1 MNQNKFVVAIRANS
15 TLIKVAVT
23 MMIALSFALVCTSS
37 TAYAKKRHSKQGQIE
52 ITTSGNFEYRI
63 EPENLRGHTDSSRVT
78 IVPLEAGRHKLVIIL
93 PSDRP
98 WEREFEIERGRKLCV
113 SVNYH
118 PKKITVKPPPSPC
131 PYPVIISAV
140 DKVSDGDLLMFSA
153 EVGYTGT
160 RQLNYKWNVTPSN
173 EKITGGQGTNSIRVD
188 STGLGG
194 QRIVATVTVDDGS
207 GEALCRVSDQK
218 PVEVIPRKPPE
229 VKCREFDSFQS
240 VAFDDDKARFDNL
253 GIELQNAPDSQ
264 AVIIIYAGRHSRA
277 GQADMLGKRTSDYL
291 TSARQVDSGRFV
303 IVDGGYRETDYFDIW
318 ICPPGAPRPE
328 ASPTVQP
335 GDVQPKYERT
345 RPRRPR
351 RRAYDE

>member
-1 MNQNKFVVAIRANS
+1 MNQNKFVVANRANS

-23 MMIALSFALVCTSS
+23 MMIALSFALACTST
-37 TAYAKKRHSKQGQIE
+37 TAYAKKRHSKKGQIE

-63 EPENLRGHTDSSRVT
+63 EPDNVRGHTDSSRVT
-78 IVPLEAGRHKLVIIL
+78 IVALDPGPHKLVIVL
-93 PSDRP
+93 PSDKL
-98 WEREFEIERGRKLCV
+98 WERDFEIERGRKLCV

-140 DKVSDGDLLMFSA
+140 EKVNDGDLIMFSA
-153 EVGYTGT
+153 EVGYPGS
-160 RQLNYKWNVTPSN
+160 RQLNYNWSVTAGTIS
-173 EKITGGQGTNSIRVD
+173 GGQGTNSIRVD

-194 QRIVATVTVDDGS
+194 QTIVAKVVVDDGS
-207 GEALCRVSDQK
+207 GDAACRVSDQR
-218 PVEVIPRKPPE
+218 PVYVIPRKPPE
-229 VKCREFDSFQS
+229 VKCREFDNFQS

-253 GIELQNAPDSQ
+253 AIELQNAPDSQ
-264 AVIIIYAGRHSRA
+264 AVIIIYSGRHSRV

-351 RRAYDE
+351 RRADD

>member
-1 MNQNKFVVAIRANS
+1 MMNQNKFVVAIRANS
-15 TLIKVAVT
+15 TLIKLAVT
-23 MMIALSFALVCTSS
+23 MMIALSFALACTST
-37 TAYAKKRHSKQGQIE
+37 TAYAKKKSKQGQIL

-63 EPENLRGHTDSSRVT
+63 EPDNVRGHTDSSQVT
-78 IVPLEAGRHKLVIIL
+78 VVPLDAGPHKLVIVL
-93 PSDRP
+93 PSTRL
-98 WEREFEIERGRKLCV
+98 WERDFEIEAGRKLCV

-118 PKKITVKPPPSPC
+118 PKTITVKPPPPPC
-131 PYPVIISAV
+131 PYPVFISAV
-140 DKVSDGDLLMFSA
+140 EKVNDGDLIMFSA
-153 EVGYTGT
+153 EVGYTGS
-160 RQLNYKWNVTPSN
+160 RPLNYNWSVTAGTIS
-173 EKITGGQGTNSIRVD
+173 GGQGTASIRVD

-194 QRIVATVTVDDGS
+194 QTIVAKVVVDDGS
-207 GEALCRVSDQK
+207 GEAACRVSDQK

-253 GIELQNAPDSQ
+253 TTELQNAPDSQ
-264 AVIIIYAGRHSRA
+264 AVIIIYAGRYSRV
-277 GQADMLGKRTSDYL
+277 GQADLLGKRTSDYL
-291 TSARQVDSGRFV
+291 TTARQLDSGRFV

-335 GDVQPKYERT
+335 GDVQPKKERT

-351 RRAYDE
+351 RRAYE